1 VKLLLRFIPL
11 LLVVTS
17 ASWITQP
24 NEFVI
29 QRPRL
34 GVPAVQLA
42 GEQFEIVIKQSQ
54 PFAQLKP
61 LPWRAHLRSPYQN
74 DVMLKI
80 EKEQQQG
87 ANRILTVRIPMATL
101 NGAYS
106 LHLQQGEQQHR
117 QIKAVHI
124 KTSFNNETRFIHL
137 ADQEGI
143 LGDEERY
150 ARMQHQVA
158 EINLINPDFVLVSG
172 DIAGYGRWP
181 EYRRMKEILAN
192 IDAPVVVAPGNHEYR
207 GWGGYL
213 ATFAYPYH
221 QVDIGNYSILSL
233 NSSHGRD
240 QLTQS
245 QYRWLRGQLKQH
257 RTQVNLVQMH
267 HPMFFRRN
275 LVGMRDELVQE
286 FNHYQVPAVFAGH
299 WHSDAIFNNLGERQ
313 MLSYTFPGTKY
324 IITTAAAAGARP
336 SDAVAPPHNGY
347 RLIRMLGNQIRN
359 YSTDFDGDGYRDA
372 DSSIPSGKLH
382 ITPLPNNA
390 LEIRNEL
397 YEDFKRA
404 KVSLT
409 APKQQKV
416 LGVSHGHIVQIS
428 QEGNQK
434 RYHIEFNLPADSQIS
449 LRLIRKKESKR

>member
-1 VKLLLRFIPL
+1 MKLLLRFIPL
-11 LLVVTS
+11 LLVI
-17 ASWITQP
+17 AMGIWITQP
-24 NEFVI
+24 NDFVI
-29 QRPRL
+29 LRPRL

-42 GEQFEIVIKQSQ
+42 GETFEIVVKQTQ
-54 PFAQLKP
+54 PFGQRQWQAMLQRP
-61 LPWRAHLRSPYQN
+61 HQDDVILP
-74 DVMLKI
+74 I
-80 EKEQQQG
+80 ESERQQG
-87 ANRILTVRIPMATL
+87 AKRILTVRIPTEAH

-106 LHLQQGEQQHR
+106 LQLSQGEQYNR

-124 KTSFNNETRFIHL
+124 KTSFDNNVRFIHL

-143 LGDEERY
+143 VGDEERY
-150 ARMQHQVA
+150 TRMLQQIE
-158 EINLINPDFVLVSG
+158 EINLINPDFVLISG
-172 DIAGYGRWP
+172 DIAGNGRWP
-181 EYRRMKEILAN
+181 EYQRMKEILAKL
-192 IDAPVVVAPGNHEYR
+192 DAPVVVAPGNHEYR

-245 QYRWLRGQLKQH
+245 QYRWVRAQLKQH

-275 LVGMRDELVQE
+275 LIGMRDELVNE

-299 WHSDAIFNNLGERQ
+299 WHSDAIFNNKGERQ
-313 MLSYTFPGTKY
+313 MLSYIFPGTKY

-347 RLIRMLGNQIRN
+347 RLVRMLGNQIRN

-372 DSSIPSGKLH
+372 DSSIPSGK
-382 ITPLPNNA
+382 IQINTQADGSINVINA
-390 LEIRNEL
+390 L

-404 KVSLT
+404 TVTLS
-409 APKQQKV
+409 APADQKISAV
-416 LGVSHGHIVQIS
+416 NYGHIVQIIS
-428 QEGNQK
+428 AGKQK
-434 RYHIEFNLPADSQIS
+434 QYQIEFDLPADSRITLK
-449 LRLIRKKESKR
+449 LRTQKELKL

>member
-1 VKLLLRFIPL
+1 MVI
-11 LLVVTS
+11 S
-17 ASWITQP
+17 AALWITLP
-24 NEFVI
+24 NEFII

-42 GEQFEIVIKQSQ
+42 GERFEIVIKQSQ
-54 PFAQLKP
+54 PFPALNSAPWQAQL
-61 LPWRAHLRSPYQN
+61 RSSHQN
-74 DVMLKI
+74 NIPLKI
-80 EKEQQQG
+80 EKEQQRG
-87 ANRILTVRIPMATL
+87 ANRVLTVRIPMSAA
-101 NGAYS
+101 NGGYT
-106 LHLQQGEQQHR
+106 LHLQQGNQQQQ

-124 KTSFNNETRFIHL
+124 KDAFSNEIRFIHT

-143 LGDEERY
+143 VGDEERY
-150 ARMQHQVA
+150 ARMLHEVE
-158 EINLINPDFVLVSG
+158 EINLINPDFVLLSG
-172 DIAGYGRWP
+172 DIAGYGRWS
-181 EYRRMKEILAN
+181 EYRRMKEILAKIN
-192 IDAPVVVAPGNHEYR
+192 APVVVAPGNHEYR

-245 QYRWLRGQLKQH
+245 QYRWVKQQLKKH

-275 LVGMRDELVQE
+275 LRGMRDELVRE

-324 IITTAAAAGARP
+324 IITTAAAAGARS

-372 DSSIPSGKLH
+372 DSSIPSGRLQ

-390 LEIRNEL
+390 VEISNGL

-404 KVSLT
+404 KVTLT
-409 APKQQKV
+409 APKQQKII
-416 LGVSHGHIVQIS
+416 GVDHGHIVQITP
-428 QEGNQK
+428 EGEQT
-434 RYHIEFNLPADSQIS
+434 RYHIEFNLPADSKKT
-449 LRLIRKKESKR
+449 LRLLTKKESKL